1 MQVLRQLLY
10 AFIVSE
16 MKQCGKRHHAHGR
29 VGSRVRPLKVRRNCV
44 KMTFPESGH
53 FCICACILCRSRRCS
68 KLRKVVAAQ
77 RLFHPQKLCIFS
89 CVVSVGFRTTF
100 CCLRFRKN
108 RTFCLKTRLPGL
120 LGFGLFSASLQE
132 LFAFR
137 NNQAAVIFSHHSDMR
152 PAHGN
157 GQNLRH
163 PEIGFIL

>member
-1 MQVLRQLLY
+1 MQVLRQLLSTY
-10 AFIVSE
+10 IVSE
-16 MKQCGKRHHAHGR
+16 MRQSGKRNHAHGR

-53 FCICACILCRSRRCS
+53 FCICACILCRSRKCS

-108 RTFCLKTRLPGL
+108 RTFYLKTSLP
-120 LGFGLFSASLQE
+120 GLFSAGLQE
-132 LFAFR
+132 LFALR
-137 NNQAAVIFSHHSDMR
+137 NNQAAVVFSHHPDMR